1 MEVERILKALEEGK
15 IDEAKTLMA
24 KEVDMLSDEELKE
37 VLEIAEKKA
46 KEYEDLEL
54 YKIVVYYYAEFFGID
69 KLAEF
74 EELARR
80 KEFEGLMELADLYS
94 LLGFPEK
101 ALEIYREI
109 LENET
114 DPEKLGEAYFGIA
127 TIHEE
132 LQEYDKALEV
142 IKKAIESLEK
152 SSNREK
158 LLRAKIYE
166 GYLTF
171 EAGDKV
177 KAKEKLAKL
186 LPEVPEGELKSQVH
200 LAFEEIFED
209 EENYE
214 AAMQECLYALLEAKG
229 TDFFEVAFDGLIDL
243 IWQLMLEDD
252 FEEIYN
258 SMPMFKAAIP
268 EFEDFFEGVRR
279 IALYKDGKVG
289 REEVSEIITKVKDE
303 RLVSIL
309 EFLGEAEL

>member
-109 LENET
+109 LEKET

-132 LQEYDKALEV
+132 LQEYNKALEV

>member
-1 MEVERILKALEEGK
+1 MEAEKIVEALKEGRLEEAKALLTKK
-15 IDEAKTLMA
+15 ID
-24 KEVDMLSDEELKE
+24 VLSDEELKE
-37 VLEIAEKKA
+37 VLEVAERKA
-46 KEYEDLEL
+46 REYEDLEL
-54 YKIVVYYYAEFFGID
+54 YKIVVYYYAEFLGVD
-69 KLAEF
+69 KIAEF
-74 EELARR
+74 EDLAR
-80 KEFEGLMELADLYS
+80 KKGFEGLLELADLYS

-101 ALEIYREI
+101 ALDIYREAI
-109 LENET
+109 EEET

-142 IKKAIESLEK
+142 IKKAIENLEK
-152 SSNREK
+152 ANNREK

-177 KAKEKLAKL
+177 KAKERLARL
-186 LPEVPEGELKSQVH
+186 LPEVPKGELKSQIH

-229 TDFFEVAFDGLIDL
+229 TDFFDVAFDGLIDL